1 MFTGIIE
8 EMAKVTGVSEGKLS
22 LTRPSSFTDVAIG
35 SSIAVEGVCLS
46 IIELSPET
54 MSFDVIGETQNKTT
68 LGSVKEGDMLNLERA
83 LKVSE
88 RFDGH
93 IVQGHVEGVGEL
105 RRISTDEKWTVFTVS
120 LPENVSQFVV
130 PKGSITFNGVS
141 LTVAECNEHECST
154 ALIPHTLKHTTLG
167 GLREGDR
174 VNIESDILGRYI
186 HSIASK

>member
-1 MFTGIIE
+1 MFTGIVE
-8 EMAKVTGVSEGKLS
+8 EMAKATGVSEGKLS
-22 LTRPSSFTDVAIG
+22 LARPASFADISIG

-46 IIELSPET
+46 IIELSPEA

-68 LGSVKEGDMLNLERA
+68 LGSVREGDILNLERA

-93 IVQGHVEGVGEL
+93 IVQGHVEGVGEV
-105 RRISTDEKWTVFTVS
+105 SSVATDEQWTVFTVS
-120 LPENVSQFVV
+120 LPENVSKFVV
-130 PKGSITFNGVS
+130 PKGSITLNGVS
-141 LTVAECNEHECST
+141 LTIAECDGSECSV

-167 GLREGDR
+167 GLREGDS